1 LSPIHVRLLFQAAT
15 PLPIL
20 PAPILSTL
28 RPMSHQAAI
37 LYDNREAIVS
47 AGSEFQTMFSHSI
60 LTFADVE
67 SLSDAAANEFVRCA
81 REAVAAQG
89 RFTVALSGGSTPR
102 RLYQLLAAKSFRSQ
116 VDWGRVEFFWGDER
130 CVPPDHADSNYH
142 MAREAMLSHLPIPAE
157 HIHRM
162 EAERPD
168 REAAARDYEALLA
181 RVFGVSAGAEPP
193 ALDLV
198 LLGMGPDGHTA
209 SLFPRTTALN
219 ETTRWVVA
227 NHVPQ
232 LNTDRLT
239 LTLPILNRARE
250 VLFLVAGAD
259 KAERWAEALGPSFAE
274 APRLPVQLIRPAL
287 ALKWFVDFAAA
298 SRLLPFLTRENM
310 QR

>member
-1 LSPIHVRLLFQAAT
+1 
-15 PLPIL
+15 
-20 PAPILSTL
+20 
-28 RPMSHQAAI
+28 MSHCAMI
-37 LYDNREAIVS
+37 LYDNRKAVAS
-47 AGSEFQTMFSHSI
+47 TGSEFPTMFSHSI
-60 LTFADVE
+60 LTFPDVE
-67 SLSDAAANEFVRCA
+67 LLGEAAADEFVRCA
-81 REAVAAQG
+81 REALAARD

-116 VDWGRVEFFWGDER
+116 VDWNRVEVFWGDER

-142 MAREAMLSHLPIPAE
+142 MAREAMLSHLSIPAE
-157 HIHRM
+157 HIHRI
-162 EAERPD
+162 EAERSD
-168 REAAARDYEALLA
+168 REAAARDYEAVLA
-181 RVFGVSAGAEPP
+181 GVFGVSAGAEPP
-193 ALDLV
+193 SLDLV

-209 SLFPRTTALN
+209 SLFPHTKALD

-259 KAERWAEALGPSFAE
+259 KAERWAEVLGPSFAG
-274 APRLPVQLIRPAL
+274 APHLPAQLIRPAL

-298 SRLLPFLTRENM
+298 SRLLPHLTSEHA
-310 QR
+310 QG